1 MYEEKMKIKGVIFDM
16 DGVILDSEKYYVR
29 FWSEAGKAC
38 GYPFEEK
45 HALAIRS
52 MARPYAI
59 ERLKGFFGE
68 SFDYDMVR
76 NKRIELMD
84 AYVNENGIDSKPYA
98 RDILSYLKKNG
109 YKIALATATVTE
121 KAKSYLS
128 RLDLLGY
135 FDEVISAHMVKRGK
149 PAPDIYLFASEKL
162 GLCPEECMAVED
174 SPNGARSAVDA
185 GCVTI
190 LVPDMDKPEGEI
202 TQRVYKTADG
212 LKELSEIL
220 EAINGGE

>member
-68 SFDYDMVR
+68 SFD
-76 NKRIELMD
+76 
-84 AYVNENGIDSKPYA
+84 SKPYA

-109 YKIALATATVTE
+109 YKIALATATVAE

-202 TQRVYKTADG
+202 TQRVYKTADS

-220 EAINGGE
+220 EAINRGE